1 MSCPDVRDLQ
11 FGELTGPE
19 QQRMREH
26 LRSCEDCRLE
36 AERLNLV
43 LAMMNEVPVE
53 EPTTHIRFVSDKVFE
68 PRWWQRWLGS
78 DRRFWAWQAAFS
90 LPLWVTVAILFSSH
104 AIPGHAPSSPRWTAS
119 ENGHLG
125 QQISQEQASA
135 QVQKLIEQR
144 VAAAVA
150 KAVAEVE
157 TRHSQ
162 EMRTELAAFRSRYE
176 RDQEQFHQAAYS
188 FYRNLDQ
195 KMNRVALASM
205 EKYPGSTQPA
215 VNAQ

>member
-1 MSCPDVRDLQ
+1 MSCPDIRDLQ

-19 QQRMREH
+19 QQRIREH
-26 LRSCEDCRLE
+26 LRLCEDCRLE
-36 AERLNLV
+36 AERLNV
-43 LAMMNEVPVE
+43 VVAMMKDVPAE
-53 EPTTHIRFVSDKVFE
+53 EPLTRIRFVSDKVFE
-68 PRWWQRWLGS
+68 PRWWQRWFGS

-90 LPLWVTVAILFSSH
+90 LPLWVMVAILLSTR
-104 AIPGHAPSSPRWTAS
+104 AIPGRAPLSLHWSAS
-119 ENGHLG
+119 ERGHSG
-125 QQISQEQASA
+125 QQISQEQITA
-135 QVQKLIEQR
+135 QVQKLVDQR
-144 VAAAVA
+144 VDAAVA

-157 TRHSQ
+157 TRRSQ
-162 EMRTELAAFRSRYE
+162 KMQLELAAFRSRYQ

-205 EKYPGSTQPA
+205 EKYPGSTEPA

>member
-1 MSCPDVRDLQ
+1 MSCPDIRDLQ
-11 FGELTGPE
+11 FGELTSPE
-19 QQRMREH
+19 QQRIREH
-26 LRSCEDCRLE
+26 FRFCEDCRLE

-43 LAMMNEVPVE
+43 VAMMKELPAE
-53 EPTTHIRFVSDKVFE
+53 EPPTHIRFVSDKVFE
-68 PRWWQRWLGS
+68 CRWQGWFGL
-78 DRRFWAWQAAFS
+78 DRHFWGWQAAFS
-90 LPLWVTVAILFSSH
+90 LPLWVMVAILFFR
-104 AIPGHAPSSPRWTAS
+104 AIPGHAPASPGRTLS
-119 ENGHLG
+119 ENGHSG
-125 QQISQEQASA
+125 QQISQEQIAA
-135 QVQKLIEQR
+135 QVQNLVEER

-150 KAVAEVE
+150 KAVADVE

-162 EMRTELAAFRSRYE
+162 ETRMELAAFRSRYQ

-205 EKYPGSTQPA
+205 EKYPGSTEPA